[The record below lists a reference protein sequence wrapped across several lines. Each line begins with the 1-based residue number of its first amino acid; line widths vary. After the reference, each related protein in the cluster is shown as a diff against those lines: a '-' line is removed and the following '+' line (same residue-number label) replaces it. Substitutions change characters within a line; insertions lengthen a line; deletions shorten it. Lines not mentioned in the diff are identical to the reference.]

1 MEKIILFI
9 RQQWIFQ
16 VIFNIFHFIGY
27 NFIVC
32 MQAVGRFCIFLY
44 KNFLALFHKKF
55 FFKNFL
61 NLCYVNGLCSVPV
74 VSLTGLFSGAV
85 LTLQLFISLSSFGIN
100 DQVPYIVLL
109 ALTKELCPVICGLI
123 IISRVGSS
131 MSAEIGSMACNNQI
145 DVLTSMSINK
155 YSFLYVPRILSTTIL
170 QPLLNTISLISGL
183 IGGYFIAT
191 HIYGYTDTYF
201 FTILYQGFDMHN
213 YMVCIVKGLF
223 FGLIISSIACYKG
236 NKTKDGAV
244 GIKNTTISTVV
255 LSSVYILIANFCI
268 TFAMQ

>member
-1 MEKIILFI
+1 MDKIILFI
-9 RQQWIFQ
+9 RKQFIFQ
-16 VIFNIFHFIGY
+16 LIFNICHFIGF

-32 MQAVGRFCIFLY
+32 AQAIGKFCIFLY
-44 KNFLALFHKKF
+44 KTFTALFHKQF
-55 FFKNFL
+55 FFTNFV
-61 NLCYVNGLCSVPV
+61 NSCYTNGLCSIPV

-85 LTLQLFISLSSFGIN
+85 LTLQLFISLSAFGIN

-123 IISRVGSS
+123 IIARVGSS
-131 MSAEIGSMACNNQI
+131 MSAEIGSMSCNNQI
-145 DVLTSMSINK
+145 DVLISMSINK
-155 YSFLYVPRILSTTIL
+155 YRFLYIPRILSL
-170 QPLLNTISLISGL
+170 MVMQPFLNTISLISGL

-191 HIYGYTDTYF
+191 HIYGYTDAYF
-201 FTILYQGFDMHN
+201 VTLLNQGFDVHN
-213 YMVCIVKGLF
+213 YMVCIVKGIV
-223 FGLIISSIACYKG
+223 FGLITSSMACYKG